1 MPPECFNPQIY
12 ITKIVLCRMVELY
25 GKSYDGTISKYVGRM
40 EQLGGIRLVQLDEGA
55 ERGVKAAI
63 VSTGTGLS
71 FLALLDRG
79 MGISNAEYRGAPL
92 GWKSQTGDIGPEQ
105 YDPSGRGW
113 LQGFFGGLLTMC
125 GLTHCGAAC
134 VDQGEP
140 LGLHGRIAY
149 TPADSVAVRSEWRG
163 GDYFMSI
170 EGKVREA
177 SVFGPN
183 LVLCREIEA
192 KLGENRFTI
201 RDTVRNEG
209 WRTEPFMIL
218 YHFNIGFPV
227 LDAGSRFLSSS
238 TRYVPRDE
246 EAWKGYEKYA
256 EFQPPTEGFK
266 EKVYFHDL
274 ATDHDGFC
282 YAGIVNESFNEG
294 QGIGIALKFRKSELN
309 RLIEWK
315 MMGEG
320 EYVVGL
326 EPANALVLGRDKER
340 KWGTLQ
346 FLKPSDQRDLYLEVQ
361 VLTGTADI
369 ESFKQK
375 VLALTEANEPSLIRG
390 VDEFVEKTR
399 PSV

>member
-1 MPPECFNPQIY
+1 
-12 ITKIVLCRMVELY
+12 MVELY
-25 GKSYDGTISKYVGRM
+25 GKSYDATIAKYVGRM
-40 EQLGGIRLVQLDEGA
+40 NQLGGIRLVQLDEGA
-55 ERGVKAAI
+55 ERDVKAAI
-63 VSTGTGLS
+63 VSTGAGFS
-71 FLALLDRG
+71 FLVLLDRG
-79 MGISNAEYRGAPL
+79 MAISNAEYRGAAL
-92 GWKSQTGDIGPEQ
+92 GWKSQTGDTAPEQ

-134 VDQGEP
+134 VDEGEQ

-149 TPADSVAVRSEWRG
+149 TPADSVAARTEWRG
-163 GDYFMSI
+163 EDYVMSI

-183 LVLCREIEA
+183 LVLYRRIEA
-192 KLGENRFTI
+192 KLGENKFTI
-201 RDTVRNEG
+201 KDTITNEG

-238 TRYVPRDE
+238 MRYVPRDE

-274 ATDHDGFC
+274 ATDPEGFC
-282 YAGIVNESFNEG
+282 YAGIVNEGFNEG
-294 QGIGIALKFRKSELN
+294 QGIGIGLKFRKSELN

-346 FLKPSDQRDLYLEVQ
+346 FLKPNDQRDLYLEVQ
-361 VLTGTADI
+361 VLTGSAEI
-369 ESFKQK
+369 ELFKQR
-375 VLALTEANEPSLIRG
+375 VHALTGTKEPSLIRE
-390 VDEFVEKTR
+390 VDEFIEKTR
-399 PSV
+399 PKM